1 MTRDRYADGGYSRTI
16 LQMKCSIHVCTGDG
30 AAAIFQSRVTLA
42 VVYSIFSPDTA
53 NKEMSQAAVGLSL
66 VS

>member
-1 MTRDRYADGGYSRTI
+1 MTRDRHADGGYSRYI
-16 LQMKCSIHVCTGDG
+16 LQMKCSIQVCTGDG
-30 AAAIFQSRVTLA
+30 AAAMFQPRVTLA

-53 NKEMSQAAVGLSL
+53 NKEMSQASLGLSL